1 MRDYE
6 FSYETT
12 ETLLSAAFST
22 LFCNDYYTQRVDL
35 LPRPLIIPKEKLS
48 LFLPRTWFNRLTKLH
63 DPFPRD
69 TERRT
74 SFEVE
79 TFPNTF

>member
-35 LPRPLIIPKEKLS
+35 LPCPLIIPKEKLS
-48 LFLPRTWFNRLTKLH
+48 LSLSPALGLI
-63 DPFPRD
+63 D
-69 TERRT
+69 
-74 SFEVE
+74 
-79 TFPNTF
+79 